1 MRLFILPFT
10 NILLFF
16 VLFLMVPVEV
26 SALSEKQCR
35 KIAERV
41 DVGAAVTGMAFDNPG
56 QFWRAVVESNVEL
69 TKFNKNI
76 LKKGN
81 VEIDT
86 RGRMADLPKFDP
98 EYDSSICTEYQ
109 TFCDSL
115 FACLGADTVIAGCS
129 LHVVY
134 SDSINTFSVPV
145 GDNRFAICITLG
157 LLARDGLTCEMLLGL
172 VAREY
177 VHAILRHNIRK
188 FHALEKRRRD
198 PRWRGIWVDYSN
210 LPIDMEAF
218 LNSPADNPEYYIQF
232 IDNRSLLYTFRY
244 LPDQEYEAD
253 IVALRFMQAI
263 GLQDSMIAGVKLL
276 GDRYDLNY
284 RYWEEHPDVGSRVDV
299 LNYVVEKCTPKT
311 SK

>member
-1 MRLFILPFT
+1 MKIL
-10 NILLFF
+10 NLFF
-16 VLFLMVPVEV
+16 VLFLLVPVDM

-41 DVGAAVTGMAFDNPG
+41 DVGAAVTGMAFDSPE
-56 QFWRAVVESNVEL
+56 QFWRAVVENNGEL

-109 TFCDSL
+109 PFCDSL
-115 FACLGADTVIAGCS
+115 LACLGVDTVSAGCS

-134 SDSINTFSVPV
+134 SDSINAFSVPV
-145 GDNRFAICITLG
+145 GDNRFALCVTLG
-157 LLARDGLTCEMLLGL
+157 LLARKGLTSDMLLAL

-177 VHAILRHNIRK
+177 AHAILRHHIRK
-188 FHALEKRRRD
+188 FHALEKRRRN
-198 PRWRGIWVDYSN
+198 PRWSGIWVDYSN
-210 LPIDMEAF
+210 LPVDIEAF
-218 LNSPADNPEYYIQF
+218 LNAPADNPEYYLRF
-232 IDNRSLLYTFRY
+232 IDNISLLYTFRY
-244 LPDQEYEAD
+244 SADQEYEAD

-284 RYWEEHPDVGSRVDV
+284 RDWEEHPDVESRVDV
-299 LNYVVEKCTPKT
+299 LNYVAEKCTPNT